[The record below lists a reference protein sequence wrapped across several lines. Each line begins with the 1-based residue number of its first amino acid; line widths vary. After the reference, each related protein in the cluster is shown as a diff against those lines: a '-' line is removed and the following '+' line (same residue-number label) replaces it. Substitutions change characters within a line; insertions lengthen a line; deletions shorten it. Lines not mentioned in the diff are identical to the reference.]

1 MTQIPIESRLYI
13 QRNLLVNEGHITEH
27 TSEKSKAVYIYI
39 SQSNQVN
46 FSPLSNNQIKL
57 NFISLNHTHTLQL
70 CTSIS

>member
-39 SQSNQVN
+39 SQSNKFN
-46 FSPLSNNQIKL
+46 SNTIYN
-57 NFISLNHTHTLQL
+57 N
-70 CTSIS
+70 